1 MTNYE
6 GVANKIIAIFS
17 DLRVSLDDLGHI
29 AFYVVQN
36 TRGNEQIITR
46 MMIFD
51 NHVIDHYN
59 RQAAYDEYYQDSLF

>member
-6 GVANKIIAIFS
+6 RVADKIIALFADS
-17 DLRVSLDDLGHI
+17 RVTLNDLGHI

-36 TRGNEQIITR
+36 TRDNTQIITR
-46 MMIFD
+46 IQVFS

-59 RQAAYDEYYQDSLF
+59 RQEAYDECYQDTLF